1 MFTSRIFITI
11 GFFGSLFFLQ
21 EIVFNQI
28 HFLIGGFS
36 IFLAVTMTWIAMESR
51 NGALISGFIAGFFLD
66 LSPNI
71 DSPFGQ
77 WTLVLTSMAYLVSV
91 NREGLGDLAS
101 RPLTLS
107 LIVGGAVTLTL
118 IAYLIASVILGE
130 QLISFFSVLQKLTGN
145 FIWTL
150 ILAPLYMPLTSKF
163 HQFTRSSREI

>member
-1 MFTSRIFITI
+1 MFTSRIFITF

-36 IFLAVTMTWIAMESR
+36 IFLAVTITWIAMENR

-71 DSPFGQ
+71 ESPFGQ
-77 WTLVLTSMAYLVSV
+77 WTLVLTVMAYLVSV
-91 NREGLGDLAS
+91 NREGLGDLAT

-107 LIVGGAVTLTL
+107 LIVGASVTVTL
-118 IAYLIASVILGE
+118 IAYLVASAILGE
-130 QLISFFSVLQKLTGN
+130 QLISFFPALQELAGN

-150 ILAPLYMPLTSKF
+150 ILAPLYMPLTSKI
-163 HQFTRSSREI
+163 HQFTLSSRDI

>member
-1 MFTSRIFITI
+1 MFTSRIFITF
-11 GFFGSLFFLQ
+11 GFFGTLFFIQ

-36 IFLAVTMTWIAMESR
+36 IFLAVTMTWVAMESR

-77 WTLVLTSMAYLVSV
+77 WTLVLTVMAYLVSV

-107 LIVGGAVTLTL
+107 LIVAAAVTITL
-118 IAYLIASVILGE
+118 IAYLIASAILGE
-130 QLISFFSVLQKLTGN
+130 QLISFFPALQELTGN

-150 ILAPLYMPLTSKF
+150 MLAPLYMPITNKF
-163 HQFTRSSREI
+163 HQFTLSSRDI